1 MTTITLQVPD
11 VLEKERDETIRLIA
25 AKLYEA
31 GKLSLGQAA
40 EMCGISKIDF
50 PSVLAEFGVNYVQ
63 YSYEDILNDVARIN
77 G

>member
-11 VLEKERDETIRLIA
+11 VLEKEHDETVRLIA

-40 EMCGISKIDF
+40 EMRGMSKVDF
-50 PSVLAEFGVNYVQ
+50 PSVLAHFDVNYIQ
-63 YSYEDILNDVARIN
+63 YNYDDILNDVARIN
-77 G
+77 S

>member
-11 VLEKERDETIRLIA
+11 ALEKERDETIQLIA

-40 EMCGISKIDF
+40 EMCGLNKLEF
-50 PSVLAEFGVNYVQ
+50 TSVLAHFDVNYIQ
-63 YSYEDILNDVARIN
+63 YSYDDILNDVNRIN
-77 G
+77 S